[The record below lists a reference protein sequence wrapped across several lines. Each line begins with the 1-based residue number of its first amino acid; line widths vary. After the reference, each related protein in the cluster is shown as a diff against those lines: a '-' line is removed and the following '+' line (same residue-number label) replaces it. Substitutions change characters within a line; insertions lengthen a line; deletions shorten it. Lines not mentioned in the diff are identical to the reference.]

1 MGSTRKSHS
10 TRKHST
16 RKSHSARKSRSL
28 QIAMDS
34 KARTFQGLNHWHVHL
49 FKNFGWMVLEK
60 ARGNHIKIESYKD
73 STNRLLQSLEFRLK
87 DIHEKD
93 RKEDLL
99 IMINNVKILKKFIDK
114 EM

>member
-1 MGSTRKSHS
+1 MGSTRKHS

-16 RKSHSARKSRSL
+16 RKSHTSKSL
-28 QIAMDS
+28 QIAMDP

-60 ARGNHIKIESYKD
+60 TRGNHIKIESYKD

-99 IMINNVKILKKFIDK
+99 IMINNVKILKKFMDK